1 MGKLTLANIRLF
13 NLIKTE
19 VDVKRSEKKDF
30 VSKLKDEF
38 SNSSSIIV
46 AEYSGLTVNESE
58 DLRKEMRANGAKFK
72 VTKNRL
78 TKLAI
83 SDTQFKDIS
92 DLFKGP
98 TAIAYS
104 TDPVAPAKV
113 AVNFEKKFDK
123 FKIIGGGYN
132 GEKIDK
138 DKIDFLAK
146 LPSLDELRGK
156 LIGLV
161 TAPAQ
166 KIASVTI
173 EPGAKL
179 ARLLSAKSSN
189 SQESN

>member
-1 MGKLTLANIRLF
+1 MVRLTIANIRCK
-13 NLIKTE
+13 NLITTE

-30 VSKLKDEF
+30 VAKLKDEI

-46 AEYSGLTVNESE
+46 AEYSGLTVDESE
-58 DLRKEMRANGAKFK
+58 NLRKEMRANGAKFK

-83 SDTQFKDIS
+83 AETHFKEMS

-113 AVNFEKKFDK
+113 AVSFEKKFDK

-138 DKIDFLAK
+138 DKINFLAK

-156 LIGLV
+156 LIGLIS
-161 TAPAQ
+161 APAQ
-166 KIASVTI
+166 KIASIAI
-173 EPGAKL
+173 EPGGQI

>member
-1 MGKLTLANIRLF
+1 MVRLTIANIRCK
-13 NLIKTE
+13 NLITTE

-30 VSKLKDEF
+30 VAKLKDEI

-46 AEYSGLTVNESE
+46 AEYSGLTVDESE
-58 DLRKEMRANGAKFK
+58 NLRKEMRANGAKFK

-83 SDTQFKDIS
+83 AETHFKEMS

-113 AVNFEKKFDK
+113 AVSFEKKSDK
-123 FKIIGGGYN
+123 FNILGGGYN

-138 DKIDFLAK
+138 DKINFLAK

-156 LIGLV
+156 LIGLIS
-161 TAPAQ
+161 APAQ
-166 KIASVTI
+166 KIASIAI
-173 EPGAKL
+173 EPGGQI

>member
-1 MGKLTLANIRLF
+1 
-13 NLIKTE
+13 
-19 VDVKRSEKKDF
+19 VKRSEKKDF
-30 VSKLKDEF
+30 VSKLKDEI

-46 AEYSGLTVNESE
+46 AEYSGLTVVESE
-58 DLRKEMRANGAKFK
+58 SLRKEMRENGAKFK

-83 SDTQFKDIS
+83 ADTQFKEIAN
-92 DLFKGP
+92 LFKGP

-104 TDPVAPAKV
+104 SDPVAPAKV
-113 AVNFEKKFDK
+113 AVSFEKKFGK
-123 FKIIGGGYN
+123 FNIIGGGYN

-146 LPSLDELRGK
+146 LPSLDELRAK
-156 LIGLV
+156 LIGLIS
-161 TAPAQ
+161 TPAQ

-173 EPGAKL
+173 EPGGQI
-179 ARLLSAKSSN
+179 ARLLSSKSSN

>member
-1 MGKLTLANIRLF
+1 M
-13 NLIKTE
+13 
-19 VDVKRSEKKDF
+19 KRSEKKDF
-30 VSKLKDEF
+30 VKKLKDEF

-46 AEYSGLTVNESE
+46 AEYSGLTVDESE
-58 DLRKEMRANGAKFK
+58 NLRKEMRANGAKFK

-83 SDTQFKDIS
+83 AETHFKEMS

-113 AVNFEKKFDK
+113 AVSFEKKFEK

-138 DKIDFLAK
+138 DKINFLAK
-146 LPSLDELRGK
+146 LPSLDELRGT
-156 LIGLV
+156 LIGLIS
-161 TAPAQ
+161 APAQ
-166 KIASVTI
+166 KIASIAI
-173 EPGAKL
+173 EPGGQI

>member
-1 MGKLTLANIRLF
+1 M
-13 NLIKTE
+13 
-19 VDVKRSEKKDF
+19 KRSEKKDF
-30 VSKLKDEF
+30 VSNLKDEIL
-38 SNSSSIIV
+38 NSSSIIV
-46 AEYSGLTVNESE
+46 AEYSGLTVAETEN
-58 DLRKEMRANGAKFK
+58 LRKEMRLNGAKFK

-83 SDTQFKDIS
+83 AETQFKDIS

-98 TAIAYS
+98 TAVAYS

-113 AVNFEKKFDK
+113 AVDFEKKYEK
-123 FKIIGGGYN
+123 FNIIGGAYN

-156 LIGLV
+156 LIGLIS
-161 TAPAQ
+161 APAQ
-166 KIASVTI
+166 KIASIAI
-173 EPGAKL
+173 EPGAQI
-179 ARLLSAKSSN
+179 ARLLSSKSSN